1 MNSLKWVLCALL
13 SLALTTVR
21 AASGRE
27 GQDLFKAGDAGVHT
41 YRIPAII
48 QTQGG
53 VLLAFA
59 EARQN
64 GGGDSGDIDLVVR
77 RSTDGG
83 KTWGETITVWD
94 DGENVCGNPC
104 PVVDRRTGRVIL
116 LSTWNNGKDPEKA
129 IHARTSLDTR
139 RVFVLYSDDEGLS
152 WSAPRE
158 ITSSV
163 KKKSWTWYATGPCH
177 AIQLSSGRIVAPC
190 DHGNFVGG
198 KAGESSSHVIYS
210 DNGGRTWKI
219 GGDPGVGN
227 ESTVTELPNGD
238 VMLNMRGTRPKDRK
252 SLGYARWVAIS
263 HDGGKSF
270 DEPFLEKGLVEPV
283 CNASIINY
291 EVDGKLTDKLLF
303 SNPSDTTRRRNMVL
317 QMSNDS
323 GKTWEKVCV
332 LTEGPTAYSDL
343 AVLPDGD
350 VCILY
355 ECGDSR
361 PYERIRFERIPASV
375 VHPEGQCEVRLY
387 PKGQGVDE
395 GIVENGVPVTLGPGE
410 SNGVSGLETKDASG
424 NLRQIGDEARMEFFF
439 PEHPN
444 GQMVISCPGG
454 GYGTVCARKEG
465 QDLAHWMNRLGI
477 TVCVVKYRL
486 PYGHTTVP
494 LTDVQNAFRYCRHH
508 AKEWGIDQ
516 IGIIGFSA
524 GGHLAAS
531 ASTMF
536 TDDVT
541 RPDFSILIY
550 PVIDLDH
557 HKGTC
562 RSLVG
567 SDAALKEKYSLQHAV
582 TGEVPPTLLALC
594 ADDRVVDPK
603 SSLVY
608 FQALLDCGVPAE
620 MYIYPSGGHGWG
632 FRNEE
637 LQARDALGPY
647 RQDFLNHVQDF
658 LQRMGK

>member
-1 MNSLKWVLCALL
+1 MSKRGFFTLLALL
-13 SLALTTVR
+13 SLGVGAS
-21 AASGRE
+21 AAEVTERV
-27 GQDLFKAGDAGVHT
+27 DLFSAGDGGVHT
-41 YRIPAII
+41 YRIPAIV

-59 EARQN
+59 EARHN
-64 GGGDSGDIDLVVR
+64 SRSDTGDIDLVVR

-83 KTWGETITVWD
+83 RTWGEIITVWD
-94 DGENVCGNPC
+94 DGGNVCGNPC
-104 PVVDRRTGRVIL
+104 PVVDRRTGRVLL
-116 LSTWNNGKDPEKA
+116 LSTWNNGKDPEKD
-129 IHARTSLDTR
+129 IHARTSIDTR
-139 RVFVLYSDDEGLS
+139 RVFLLYSDDEGLT

-158 ITSSV
+158 ITASA
-163 KKKSWTWYATGPCH
+163 KKKAWTWYATGPCH
-177 AIQLSSGRIVAPC
+177 ATQLVSGRIVIPC
-190 DHGNFVGG
+190 DHGNFKDG
-198 KAGESSSHVIYS
+198 KSDGTTSHLIYS
-210 DNGGRTWKI
+210 DNGGKTWKL

-227 ESTVTELPNGD
+227 ESTVTELPGGD
-238 VMLNMRGTRPKDRK
+238 VLLNMRGARPKDRK
-252 SLGYARWVAIS
+252 SLGYARWAAVS
-263 HDGGKSF
+263 HDGGKTF
-270 DEPFLEKGLVEPV
+270 DEPYLEKGLVEPV

-291 EVDGKLTDKLLF
+291 NTDGTPTAKLLF

-317 QMSNDS
+317 HLSNDA
-323 GKTWEKVCV
+323 GKTWEKAAV
-332 LTEGPTAYSDL
+332 LTTGHAAYSDL
-343 AVLPDGD
+343 VVLSDGD
-350 VCILY
+350 VGILY
-355 ECGDSR
+355 ECGEKG
-361 PYERIRFERIPASV
+361 PYERITFARIPAAL
-375 VHPEGQCEVRLY
+375 VHPEGQCEVLLY
-387 PKGQGVDE
+387 PKGQDVDE
-395 GIVENGVPVTLGPGE
+395 GIVENGVAVTLGPGE
-410 SNGVSGLETKDASG
+410 SNGVDRMETKDASG
-424 NLRQIGDEARMEFFF
+424 NLRQIGDGARMEFFF

-486 PYGHTTVP
+486 PYGHSTVP
-494 LTDVQNAFRYCRHH
+494 LTDVQNAFRYCRYH
-508 AKEWGIDQ
+508 AGEWGIDQ

-582 TGEVPPTLLALC
+582 TREVPPTLLALC
-594 ADDRVVDPK
+594 ADDRVVDPR
-603 SSLVY
+603 SSLLY
-608 FQALLDCGVPAE
+608 FEALLSNQVPAE

-632 FRNEE
+632 FHNEE
-637 LQARDALGPY
+637 LQVRDALGPY
-647 RQDFLNHVQDF
+647 RQDFLDRLQDF
-658 LQRMGK
+658 LQRMKQ